1 MASTSFGGFAAAA
14 RQQPNAREIS
24 KSRRRTASAS
34 SGARRTRGASI
45 IEGEYHRDH
54 HHHHY
59 HHHHQHQERIQR
71 RGEVTTARAT
81 KAAVEDSL
89 PSGFMNE
96 AIRAEPKAYPPNRS
110 YQQTVKKAFVVSG
123 FGLHSGEDEIVR
135 ICPAYANEGRYFVRV
150 SDDSIENETSDDEL
164 SDAQVNKLLLERA
177 RAMLSNDPSDRKEI
191 LKNQSILRSED
202 EEKIDSPGDF
212 LGNQGSETRVQ
223 ANLANLA
230 KGLQISSV
238 LNAPGTNDAAVTKP
252 EHLLSALEALGV
264 DNCRIEIGGTGELPI
279 LDGGAGHW
287 AHEICK
293 AGVTPA
299 SDVNDKNGEKVPK
312 KQYKPRE
319 PVIVRD
325 KDAFI
330 MFTPQD
336 QSKLSYG
343 IDLTYKSTA
352 IGKQWFSWT
361 PLEDAKYDV
370 DIAPARTFGTI
381 QDYMAY
387 YRHDIIKGG
396 TASCSLIA
404 NGTEFLNPPM
414 RNGWENECARHKV
427 LDLIGD
433 MSLLA
438 EPGMAGVPIGHVLCH
453 KASHELHAEFMRQL
467 AATERDV
474 VDTEVWVTEEQILKE
489 EEEFRAIWD

>member
-1 MASTSFGGFAAAA
+1 MMASTSYASSSSNFAATPKRGQRPNSSSSSSSSRATTPSSKDA
-14 RQQPNAREIS
+14 NKQRQEQ
-24 KSRRRTASAS
+24 RRR
-34 SGARRTRGASI
+34 
-45 IEGEYHRDH
+45 
-54 HHHHY
+54 
-59 HHHHQHQERIQR
+59 R
-71 RGEVTTARAT
+71 RGEMTTTFAT
-81 KAAVEDSL
+81 KESSSAVEEDL
-89 PSGFMNE
+89 PSAFLNE

-135 ICPAYANEGRYFVRV
+135 VCPAYANEGRYFVRV
-150 SDDSIENETSDDEL
+150 SDDSIEKETGEDEDGGAL

-177 RAMLSNDPSDRKEI
+177 RAMLSNDPNDRKEI
-191 LKNQSILRSED
+191 LRNQSILKRED
-202 EEKIDSPGDF
+202 KEKIDSPGDF
-212 LGNQGSETRVQ
+212 LRNQGSETRVQ

-238 LNAPGTNDAAVTKP
+238 LNAPGTDEAAVTKP

-299 SDVNDKNGEKVPK
+299 RDANDKGGEKVPK

-336 QSKLSYG
+336 QSKISYG

-370 DIAPARTFGTI
+370 VIAPARTFGTI
-381 QDYMAY
+381 QDYMAF

-433 MSLLA
+433 MSLFA

-474 VDTEVWVTEEQILKE
+474 VDTEVWVTEDQILKE
-489 EEEFRAIWD
+489 EEEFRAIWN